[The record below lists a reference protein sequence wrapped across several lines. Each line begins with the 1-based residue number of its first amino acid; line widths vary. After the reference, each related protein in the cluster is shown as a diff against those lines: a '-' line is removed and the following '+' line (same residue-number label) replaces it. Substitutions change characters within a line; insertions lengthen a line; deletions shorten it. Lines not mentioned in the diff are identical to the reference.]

1 MLRIGEFSTLTRLS
15 VRMLRYYDARGVLR
29 PAATDEATGYRY
41 YDASQVREATLIRQL
56 RDVGFSVS
64 AIAALLPLRDD
75 PEILGRALSVQRD
88 QLIADAEAA
97 RRRVAEIDQLIS
109 ITRRAI
115 MADITIT
122 THPAQLVVA
131 LRRKIDAYQFEH
143 LAWEQLMGLMQ
154 DQGIGWDG
162 EAPCGA
168 TYHDEEYRESDI
180 DIEIWEP
187 VAAGTT
193 AAAPLTVREL
203 PEQKVAVATVRGDY
217 SQLGDPNSELAEY
230 IGNAGLRIAGPMYN
244 RYLVGPANTQD
255 PAEYV
260 TEVCIPIA

>member
-15 VRMLRYYDARGVLR
+15 VRMLRYYDANGVLR
-29 PAATDEATGYRY
+29 PAAIDDFTGYRFY
-41 YDASQVREATLIRQL
+41 EAGQVREATLIRQL

-75 PEILGRALSVQRD
+75 PEILGRALAVQRD
-88 QLIADAEAA
+88 QLVADAEAA

-122 THPAQLVVA
+122 THPAQLVVS

-143 LAWEQLMGLMQ
+143 LAWEQLMAAVRE
-154 DQGIGWDG
+154 QGIDWGG
-162 EAPCGA
+162 APCGA

-180 DIEIWEP
+180 DIEVWEP
-187 VAAGTT
+187 VATGTT
-193 AAAPLTVREL
+193 AAAPLELREL
-203 PEQKVAVATVRGDY
+203 PETKVAVATVRGDY

-230 IGNAGLRIAGPMYN
+230 IAKAGLRIAGPMYN
-244 RYLVGPANTQD
+244 RYLAGPADTKD
-255 PAEYV
+255 PSEYV